1 MYSSGPEKL
10 SATTRHD
17 NDFEVVRRLLDERY
31 SCRAFRPGP
40 VPRDAIEKILVTA
53 QRTASWCNSQS
64 WHVTIT
70 EGEGTE
76 RLMRTLYEH
85 ASNEAPQEPDFAFPR
100 EYKGVY
106 LDRRRETGFQLY
118 SALGIGRGDKAA
130 YSQQALENFRCFG
143 APHVAIITTDEAL
156 GIYGAIDCGCYVSN
170 FLLAAHASGVAT
182 VPQAALSSYAKVVRR
197 ELNLGADRRMVCAI
211 SFGYADE
218 GHPAN
223 SYRTNRAPLE
233 EAVQWISA

>member
-1 MYSSGPEKL
+1 MYSSGPEEL
-10 SATTRHD
+10 SEATRNGD
-17 NDFEVVRRLLDERY
+17 DFNIVRRLLDERY
-31 SCRAFRPGP
+31 SCRAFRPDS
-40 VPRDAIEKILVTA
+40 VPRHVIEKILAAA

-70 EGEGTE
+70 EGAGTD

-85 ASNEAPQEPDFAFPR
+85 ASNEAPPEPDFIFPR

-106 LDRRRETGFQLY
+106 LGRRRETGFQLY
-118 SALGIGRGDKAA
+118 NALGIARGDKAA
-130 YSQQALENFRCFG
+130 YTRQALENFRFFG

-182 VPQAALSSYAKVVRR
+182 VPQAALSTYAKIVRR
-197 ELNLGADRRMVCAI
+197 ELNLGEDRRMVCAI

-218 GHPAN
+218 AHPAN
-223 SYRTNRAPLE
+223 SYRTSRAPLE
-233 EAVQWISA
+233 EAVKWIAA

>member
-1 MYSSGPEKL
+1 MHSSGPEAL
-10 SATTRHD
+10 SARATTD
-17 NDFEVVRRLLDERY
+17 NDLALVRRLLDERY
-31 SCRAFRPGP
+31 SCRAFRPEP
-40 VPRDAIEKILVTA
+40 VARDVIEGILASA

-70 EGEGTE
+70 AGEATD
-76 RLMRTLYEH
+76 RLKRVLYEH
-85 ASNEAPQEPDFAFPR
+85 ASNATPPDPDFEFPR
-100 EYKGVY
+100 EYRGVY

-118 SALGIGRGDKAA
+118 SALGIERGDKPA
-130 YSQQALENFRCFG
+130 YLRQSLENFRLFG

-170 FLLAAHASGVAT
+170 FLLAAQASGVAT

-197 ELNLGADRRMVCAI
+197 ELGLGEDRKMVCAI

-223 SYRTNRAPLE
+223 SYRTSRAQLQ
-233 EAVQWISA
+233 EAVKWIDA